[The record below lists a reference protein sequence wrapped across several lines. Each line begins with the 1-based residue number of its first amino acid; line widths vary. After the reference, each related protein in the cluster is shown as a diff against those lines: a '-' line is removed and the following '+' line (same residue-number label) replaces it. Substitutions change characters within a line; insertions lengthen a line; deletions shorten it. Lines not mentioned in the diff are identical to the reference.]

1 MMTYKKHLFII
12 LYLILSLFI
21 YIYGL
26 LNYKVLFLPIIVSNL
41 TFILN
46 LLIVY
51 CLLNTKNNLS
61 IALFILLLAV
71 INWILIL
78 LMFADLNYAYA
89 ADLLMFYFS
98 FFLLIFFLSLAEPR
112 FWKRYKLYI
121 LFQHSKIHYNLHL

>member
-1 MMTYKKHLFII
+1 MTYKKHLFII
-12 LYLILSLFI
+12 LYLILSLLI

-98 FFLLIFFLSLAEPR
+98 FDFFPEPG
-112 FWKRYKLYI
+112 
-121 LFQHSKIHYNLHL
+121 